1 MNLFYGKLSLQSD
14 NKHFQSDSFITAWY
28 EPETPFGDLSLKR
41 KLQEKFVRIERIFNH
56 VFEHHNYHDNVILRL
71 S

>member
-1 MNLFYGKLSLQSD
+1 MNLFYDKLSLQSD

-41 KLQEKFVRIERIFNH
+41 KLQEKFVRIESASLIMFLN
-56 VFEHHNYHDNVILRL
+56 IIIIMTTL